1 MRKNSHDYGW
11 KIADY
16 LSKVVKE
23 KNMPNSLHCSM
34 RFFIEDICQVFKHF

>member
-23 KNMPNSLHCSM
+23 KNMPNSLYVW
-34 RFFIEDICQVFKHF
+34 FFIEDICQVFKHF